1 MSDWVRSVRP
11 YDPEKRTEAD
21 KHKPIDQGS
30 KAMKDMLQELGYMEG
45 EGDL

>member
-1 MSDWVRSVRP
+1 MPFASLLLLAAC
-11 YDPEKRTEAD
+11 TF
-21 KHKPIDQGS
+21 DQGS